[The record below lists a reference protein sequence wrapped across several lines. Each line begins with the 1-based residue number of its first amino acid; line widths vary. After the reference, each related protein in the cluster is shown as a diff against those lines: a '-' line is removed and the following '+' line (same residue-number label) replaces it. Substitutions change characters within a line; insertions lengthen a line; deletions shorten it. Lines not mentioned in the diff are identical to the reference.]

1 MNLTAFTGNNA
12 ATMSSKEIA
21 ELTGKEHKHVL
32 TDVEK
37 LISFYTETYS
47 AEKAADLVKSGT
59 YKDTQNR
66 EYRCFHLSKD
76 AALDLVTGYSI
87 EHRHAV
93 NQRWQELESQ
103 QRQHQVKPL
112 PSTYLTALKALV
124 VAEEEK
130 EAALTEVNNLLI
142 KLDEHA
148 DYATVKK
155 MEAIFSRKF
164 SWRPL
169 KAKSLEMGFKLFKAE
184 DSNYESGVNVYH
196 KDVWK
201 IVYGIDI
208 KQHLRMK
215 DGRLLPE

>member
-1 MNLTAFTGNNA
+1 MNLTTFAGNST

-21 ELTGKEHKHVL
+21 ELTGKRHDNVL
-32 TDVEK
+32 ADIRIMFED
-37 LISFYTETYS
+37 LQSDPTEF
-47 AEKAADLVKSGT
+47 SGV
-59 YKDTQNR
+59 YKDQQLIDRPCFNLPKR
-66 EYRCFHLSKD
+66 ETLI
-76 AALDLVTGYSI
+76 LVSGYSI
-87 EHRHAV
+87 NLRAKV
-93 NQRWQELESQ
+93 IDRWQELESQ

-169 KAKSLEMGFKLFKAE
+169 KAKSLETGFKLFKAE

-215 DGRLLPE
+215 DGKLLPG